1 MFRISR
7 RKMLVGSA
15 VLGTTRAGTGVAGA
29 PSCDL
34 AALIE
39 AHKAAYADFMTS
51 IRKSHGTRDDHA
63 ACSRAEEDALLA
75 VCGLPAASD
84 LDRRAKATYL
94 LEIEA
99 RGELDLREHM
109 QAVLLSMM

>member
-7 RKMLVGSA
+7 RKILVGSA
-15 VLGTTRAGTGVAGA
+15 ILGTTRSGTGMAGE
-29 PSCDL
+29 PSGDL

-51 IRKSHGTRDDHA
+51 IRPLHGTHNDHA
-63 ACSRAEEDALLA
+63 ACSRAEEEALLA
-75 VCGLPAASD
+75 VCGFPAANE
-84 LDRRAKATYL
+84 LERRAKTVYL

-99 RGELDLREHM
+99 RGELDLRQHV

>member
-15 VLGTTRAGTGVAGA
+15 FLGTSRAGTGIAGE
-29 PSCDL
+29 PSRDL
-34 AALIE
+34 TALIE
-39 AHKAAYADFMTS
+39 AHKATYADFMTS
-51 IRKSHGTRDDHA
+51 IRTSHGTHNDHA
-63 ACSRAEEDALLA
+63 ACSRAEEKALLA
-75 VCGLPAASD
+75 VCGFSAASD

-99 RGELDLREHM
+99 RGELDLGQHM